1 MKTYT
6 PEELKGI
13 LQLHGQWQR
22 GLKTG
27 VCADF
32 SGANLR
38 GADLSGANLRGADFS
53 RANLRGANLS
63 GADLSGANLSGADF
77 SRANLRGANLS
88 GADLSGANLRGAK
101 GIHSARVQPL
111 YFLNE
116 QTLARAYKLTKSD
129 GSGPYAAS
137 NGYEPI
143 TYGVGK
149 EYEVKEANEDINM
162 ECAEG
167 INLCTLDWA
176 LKNWQE
182 GYRIFVAEFE
192 GKDIACIPIASD
204 GKFRV
209 RKCKI
214 IAEKTQDEI
223 KEWLS

>member
-22 GLKTG
+22 DLKTG
-27 VCADF
+27 VC
-32 SGANLR
+32 ANLR
-38 GADLSGANLRGADFS
+38 GADLSGAY
-53 RANLRGANLS
+53 LRGANL
-63 GADLSGANLSGADF
+63 
-77 SRANLRGANLS
+77 R

-116 QTLARAYKLTKSD
+116 QPLARAYKLTKSD
-129 GSGPYAAS
+129 VSGPYAAS

-162 ECAEG
+162 DCAEG